1 LLKLFENSL
10 NHMNVIEVNGMS
22 KKFRLGAGSGDMRDR
37 FKTLFSRDPEAQT
50 ARDFWALQ
58 DISFNVAE
66 GESFGIIGH
75 NGSGK
80 STLLKLLTGIYKPTS
95 GTFKTQGRIAA
106 LIEVGAGFHQDLTG
120 RENVYLNGSVLGMKK
135 REIDSRY
142 DEIVAFAE
150 LEKFMDTPVK
160 RYSSGMYMRLGFAVA
175 AHINPDIVLVDE
187 VLAVGDEAF
196 QAKCM
201 KRMLELRA
209 EGKTIVFISHSMGA
223 VTQLCSRVLLLSR
236 GQLIEMGEPRDVI
249 STYRS
254 MVAVEQSLK
263 LDSKAAVRIAPTK
276 EIKINDVRLINA
288 EGKECDAINTGD
300 DLTIECSYF
309 ADKRVNNP
317 VFGMSL
323 LREDGMHIY
332 GFNTKYDSVSVNAI
346 ERGEGTYRVLFPTL
360 GLLEGTYYFNVDISR
375 PDDDIPGIFPL
386 IDARDKAV
394 SLTITDDISNIGLIE
409 LPHTWDFSGHTKQV
423 TDADTLA
430 LSSR

>member
-1 LLKLFENSL
+1 
-10 NHMNVIEVNGMS
+10 MNVIEVNRIS

-135 REIDSRY
+135 REIDRRY

-175 AHINPDIVLVDE
+175 AHIDPDIILVDE
-187 VLAVGDEAF
+187 VLAVGDESF
-196 QAKCM
+196 QTKCM
-201 KRMLELRA
+201 KRMQDLRR
-209 EGKTIVFISHSMGA
+209 EGKTIIFISHSMDS
-223 VTQLCSRVLLLSR
+223 VRLLCKQVLLLSH
-236 GQLIEMGEPRDVI
+236 GNVLAIGEPAEVITQYRTTAALERNSAFRLSSDEELSPGELSDLEASILSVRVLDQFGQPCEQIETGDSVQLECNFRANTPIPDAAFGIAIFRADGIYVYGPNTYLDNIDVEALDGDGRVTL
-249 STYRS
+249 TYES
-254 MVAVEQSLK
+254 VNLLPGMYHFKVAIFHKDDTMHPIIAWER
-263 LDSKAAVRIAPTK
+263 AATLTVSANNLSGGIVDLAHSW
-276 EIKINDVRLINA
+276 EIKAQIGA
-288 EGKECDAINTGD
+288 METSQAIAVP
-300 DLTIECSYF
+300 L
-309 ADKRVNNP
+309 
-317 VFGMSL
+317 
-323 LREDGMHIY
+323 
-332 GFNTKYDSVSVNAI
+332 SV
-346 ERGEGTYRVLFPTL
+346 
-360 GLLEGTYYFNVDISR
+360 
-375 PDDDIPGIFPL
+375 
-386 IDARDKAV
+386 
-394 SLTITDDISNIGLIE
+394 
-409 LPHTWDFSGHTKQV
+409 
-423 TDADTLA
+423 
-430 LSSR
+430 